1 MVDIFSVILIG
12 SIVTFLM
19 YQNINKVTQ
28 KIEQTSVDKQPSFS
42 KFASK
47 IIDTIR
53 EVKKDLDS
61 DMECENPRFC
71 KQDHCDEKEVV
82 KQLNDLIRR
91 ASFYEGERAKG
102 ISRREAEAE
111 FVDILQ
117 KFEEI
122 VQSSCVNGQ
131 KEALK
136 LKEEL
141 HKAYRELV
149 G

>member
-12 SIVTFLM
+12 SLVTFLM

-28 KIEQTSVDKQPSFS
+28 KIEQSSNDKHPSFS
-42 KFASK
+42 KFATK
-47 IIDTIR
+47 IIETIR

-61 DMECENPRFC
+61 DMECENPHFC
-71 KQDHCDEKEVV
+71 KNDQCDEKEVI
-82 KQLNDLIRR
+82 KALNDLIRR
-91 ASFYEGERAKG
+91 ASFYEGERAKSF
-102 ISRREAEAE
+102 SRREAEAE

-122 VQSSCVNGQ
+122 VRHSCINGQ
-131 KEALK
+131 EEALK
-136 LKEEL
+136 LKDEL
-141 HKAYRELV
+141 HKSYQELI